1 MKFDRSIT
9 ELIKKRHS
17 VRNYTDKPVTSDQQH
32 QLGEFITTLD
42 NPFGQSVKF
51 HLLDRTVN
59 SEAQKLGTYGVIQGC
74 QHFVGATV
82 GREGLSLE
90 ALGFEFETVL
100 LYLTSLGLG
109 TCWLGGTF
117 NRQGFAGAMDVAPDE
132 LFPIISPYGY
142 GSNKLHL
149 KEKALRA
156 LARSDSRKDAT
167 ELFFQDDF
175 KTPLTLEKSGS
186 WTVPLEMV
194 RLGPSASNKQPWRVL
209 LLEDTLHFYEYKSP
223 GYSTA
228 FAYDI
233 QRIDMG
239 IAAAHF
245 YLTAQELQLS
255 GHFEHCPPDVASPS
269 NFIYEFSW
277 IPDTANSS

>member
-17 VRNYTDKPVTSDQQH
+17 VRNYSDQPVTPDQQRK
-32 QLGEFITTLD
+32 LEAFIKTLE
-42 NPFGQSVKF
+42 NPFGQPVKF
-51 HLLDRTVN
+51 HLLDRTIN
-59 SEAQKLGTYGVIQGC
+59 SGAQKLGTYGVIQGS

-82 GREGLSLE
+82 GGDGLNLE

-117 NRQGFAGAMDVAPDE
+117 DRRGFAGAMDVTTDE

-142 GSNKLHL
+142 AADKLHL
-149 KEKALRA
+149 KEKAMRA
-156 LARSDSRKDAT
+156 LARSDSRKDPT
-167 ELFFQDDF
+167 ELFFQNDF
-175 KTPLTLEKSGS
+175 NTPLTAEQSGA

-194 RLGPSASNKQPWRVL
+194 RLAPSASNKQPWRIL
-209 LLEDTLHFYEYKSP
+209 LLDDVLHFYEYKSP
-223 GYSTA
+223 GYSSA

-233 QRIDMG
+233 QRIDLG

-245 YLTAQELQLS
+245 YLTAQELGLF
-255 GHFEHCPPDVASPS
+255 GHFEPLRPALDIP
-269 NFIYEFSW
+269 NNYIYEFSW
-277 IPDTANSS
+277 IPDAANL